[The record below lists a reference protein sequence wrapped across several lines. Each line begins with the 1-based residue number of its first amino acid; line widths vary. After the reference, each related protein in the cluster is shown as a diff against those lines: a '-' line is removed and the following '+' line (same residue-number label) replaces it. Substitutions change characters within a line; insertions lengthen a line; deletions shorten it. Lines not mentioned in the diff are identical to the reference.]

1 MYLASKVKLLN
12 AEKVPC
18 DYYTIIDIILSVN
31 IEQKTLM
38 VWVKISRFNLLTYI
52 RWFKVVIDNF
62 TPKRIIVGATVAKR

>member
-31 IEQKTLM
+31 IEQKTQ
-38 VWVKISRFNLLTYI
+38 
-52 RWFKVVIDNF
+52 WFGLK
-62 TPKRIIVGATVAKR
+62 